1 MIKYELFPYRKYKSL
16 TKGTRKIYR
25 CVFCKKSPN
34 LKYAYKRLYVSIYR
48 TVLAG
53 WKTEDNVELFSI
65 FTFCN
70 ETCLNCFMLSP
81 VPAEAVLIKTTNT
94 PGVYKRV
101 PNGMWHN

>member
-1 MIKYELFPYRKYKSL
+1 MIKYEIFPYRKYKSL
-16 TKGTRKIYR
+16 TKGTRKIYC

-48 TVLAG
+48 TSANTQKAEIV
-53 WKTEDNVELFSI
+53 DFFNI

-81 VPAEAVLIKTTNT
+81 VPAEAILIKTTNT

-101 PNGMWHN
+101 PSGVWYN